1 MPVEYLR
8 KTLSIVS
15 ANDSDPTATAWF
27 PLNQYAQPFNVSFG
41 VSASETTPYW
51 NIQHTFDDV
60 QDPSITPS
68 VFDHI
73 GGVSADAAT
82 TAKFD
87 GNYAFPVA
95 AVRLALISAATG
107 VSGAVCAMAWFRQTG
122 L

>member
-41 VSASETTPYW
+41 VSSDSQAAQW
-51 NIQHTFDDV
+51 NIQHTFDDP
-60 QDPSITPS
+60 QDASITPS
-68 VFDHI
+68 VFEHADSSAA
-73 GGVSADAAT
+73 GV
-82 TAKFD
+82 TAQHD

-95 AVRLALISAATG
+95 AVRLALVSAATG
-107 VSGAVCAMAWFRQTG
+107 VSGATCAMAWIRQTG